1 MHSKKKKNTRERLY
15 VYDGGIS
22 EDKMRKK
29 EKRRNEK
36 ENNIREN
43 VYDLVLSMQIMT

>member
-1 MHSKKKKNTRERLY
+1 MKIHVIYGHRIY
-15 VYDGGIS
+15 AVYDGGIS

-29 EKRRNEK
+29 EKEK
-36 ENNIREN
+36 NIREN

>member
-29 EKRRNEK
+29 EQEK
-36 ENNIREN
+36 NIREN